1 MPLSKCKDY
10 ICFRITMDE
19 DEGIELA
26 KGIFDTAKDLTGLSS
41 RVGRAMDCIKDKRPQ
56 IAQGLGVAAKI
67 CT

>member
-1 MPLSKCKDY
+1 
-10 ICFRITMDE
+10 MDE

-56 IAQGLGVAAKI
+56 IALGLGVAAKI